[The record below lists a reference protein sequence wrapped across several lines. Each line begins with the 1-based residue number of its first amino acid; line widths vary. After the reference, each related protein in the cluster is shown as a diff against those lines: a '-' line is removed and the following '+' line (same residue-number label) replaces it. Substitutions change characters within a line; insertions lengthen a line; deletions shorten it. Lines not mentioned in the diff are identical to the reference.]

1 MLRPNK
7 GTVFL
12 AQKRQY
18 LAEGINNIITIGF
31 TYKKHIRRESKGIAS
46 VHCVYTCHGSLTTYK
61 KIRTEFQKVY
71 GDPVSSSMKGFQDY
85 YVTSIDEAIATF
97 NAIVQMH
104 ARYARRVDL
113 GTLKTPKK
121 LSMIFPKYNRDIS
134 FCGKKRYVQIRWIDG
149 EVKYIHERKIRTE
162 PITNFLKKGTRTG
175 YFSVNNY
182 CLVVKEGETH
192 NLTGAVTRHLNQNKM
207 KIVLP
212 SIPKKFPEIGVWL
225 ALFNKSRWND
235 SCKIC
240 TRDYIDNILFK
251 NAMIYF
257 QDFGGYLYCVVEHD
271 NVSGIYCV
279 TIDTSGILEYQGNK
293 KSLKIDLS
301 RNANS
306 FYEISEP
313 LVTKPNQNMDNL
325 SEMFDKKL
333 VLGNDDPK
341 PKTKTEHIVSGETF
355 DLYEPIPP
363 YGSCHV

>member
-1 MLRPNK
+1 MFRPNK

-18 LAEGINNIITIGF
+18 LAEGIDNIVTIGF
-31 TYKKHIRRESKGIAS
+31 TYKKRIRKESKGIAS
-46 VHCVYTCHGSLTTYK
+46 VHCVYTCYGSISTYK
-61 KIRTEFQKVY
+61 KIRTEFQEVY

-113 GTLKTPKK
+113 SELKPPKK
-121 LSMIFPKYNRDIS
+121 LSISLTFPKYNRDIS
-134 FCGKKRYVQIRWIDG
+134 FYGKKRYVQVRWIDG
-149 EVKYIHERKIRTE
+149 EVKYIHERKIKTE

-225 ALFNKSRWND
+225 ALFNKSRLND
-235 SCKIC
+235 SSEIC

-271 NVSGIYCV
+271 KISGIYHV

-293 KSLKIDLS
+293 KSLKISLF

-306 FYEISEP
+306 FFEISEK
-313 LVTKPNQNMDNL
+313 LVTKPNQSIDDL
-325 SEMFDKKL
+325 TEMLDKKL

-341 PKTKTEHIVSGETF
+341 PVTENKIF
-355 DLYEPIPP
+355 DLYEPMPP
-363 YGSCHV
+363 DGSCHV